1 MSLLWFFIAILAGLK
16 EEWFILGTSTISL
29 QICLASLLR
38 MELKKE
44 VEFKNEVL
52 KKYRDTV
59 ILLLDTVDIHQK
71 KIADLTSLIVENE
84 AFWESMKKDDKNID
98 KKD

>member
-1 MSLLWFFIAILAGLK
+1 MPPFRVVCS
-16 EEWFILGTSTISL
+16 S
-29 QICLASLLR
+29 
-38 MELKKE
+38 
-44 VEFKNEVL
+44 
-52 KKYRDTV
+52 
-59 ILLLDTVDIHQK
+59 LDTVDIHQK